1 MRNKGLRLQ
10 IIKKFDTQSDFA
22 VAAGCDDTMVSKIVN
37 GRRQL
42 SPEQQARWAKLLGCK
57 TNVFKG

>member
-1 MRNKGLRLQ
+1 MRNKDLRLQ

-22 VAAGCDDTMVSKIVN
+22 VAAGCDDTMVSKVVN

-42 SPEQQARWAKLLGCK
+42 SEQQKEVWAGLLNCSI
-57 TNVFKG
+57 NIFKD

>member
-10 IIKKFDTQSDFA
+10 IIKRFESQSDFA
-22 VAAGCDDTMVSKIVN
+22 VAAGCDDTMVSKVVN

-42 SPEQQARWAKLLGCK
+42 SPEQQKEWSELLNCSI
-57 TNVFKG
+57 NIFKD

>member
-1 MRNKGLRLQ
+1 MKNLKLKIRILE
-10 IIKKFDTQSDFA
+10 KFDTQSDFA

-42 SPEQQARWAKLLGCK
+42 SPEMQERWAVLLNCSI
-57 TNVFKG
+57 NIFKG